1 MAGKCKLCNSP
12 FRQQVEARLLKG
24 ETVTSLSEW
33 LKTQGELIAHPSIQ
47 RHRDNHL
54 AATMKENGFLL
65 SDIPKNAENV
75 ATVDLE
81 PFIDESAALKRI
93 HNELA
98 ETDVFESVVKERKF
112 TQLLLEKIAQKQLI
126 IVHELQAQYIDGKAG
141 YPDSQI
147 RGLKTILD
155 MANTLPTYKNDKL
168 LREMR
173 ADNELQYEEKIIED
187 AKKSSLEVAEKYR
200 VWSVLKEKP
209 YHHPPAEMID
219 TAARRLHPTFDFSRN
234 EWREKMRKEWQN
246 EFDTHTPEEYDNEVV
261 VLRTIEYHT
270 DDLINTQHEKEIDEI
285 HNRIV
290 AKIIEKYETPILA
303 NEDDEGLN
311 DIIQNELP
319 V

>member
-75 ATVDLE
+75 ATVDFE

-93 HNELA
+93 YDELA

-155 MANTLPTYKNDKL
+155 MANTLPTYKSGAL
-168 LREMR
+168 LRNMQ
-173 ADNELQYEEKIIED
+173 ADNENQYEEKIIED
-187 AKKSSLEVAEKYR
+187 AKKSSLEIAEKYR

-219 TAARRLHPTFDFSRN
+219 TAARRLHPLSAYSQI
-234 EWREKMRKEWQN
+234 EWCEKMRKKWQN

-270 DDLINTQHEKEIDEI
+270 DDLINTPHEKEIDAI
-285 HNRIV
+285 HGRIV

-311 DIIQNELP
+311 DLIQNELP